1 MGNLGGYLDLLS
13 NLYCWISAIDCDTR
27 TKEAICLYTDDLQTS
42 LFNLI
47 MLKHVVLSD
56 SNPNV

>member
-1 MGNLGGYLDLLS
+1 MPIY
-13 NLYCWISAIDCDTR
+13 I
-27 TKEAICLYTDDLQTS
+27 DDLQTS